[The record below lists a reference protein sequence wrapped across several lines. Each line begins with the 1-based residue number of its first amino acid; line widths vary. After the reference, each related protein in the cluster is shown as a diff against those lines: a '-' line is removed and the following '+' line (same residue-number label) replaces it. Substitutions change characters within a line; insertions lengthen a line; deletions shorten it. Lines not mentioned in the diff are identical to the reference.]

1 MMAQAIVRKRQV
13 FRNAGTSIVRV
24 VFCSGLLFVLY
35 RYLIDTIGVQQLG
48 VWSIVLATTTV
59 TRLTGVGFSGSVVKF
74 VAQYAARDDMVTVTR
89 LVQTAALSVAFVLGV
104 VLIAAAPVLR
114 WFIVRV
120 VPEPSLLDAFSLLPY
135 SLISLWLMTM
145 GGICQDALDG
155 LQRVDLRNL
164 LMIGSSAVYLL
175 LTFALVPTYG
185 LRGLAYGHIA
195 QAAVLL
201 IVSWCLL
208 RRLLPTFPL
217 IPYRWQ
223 RTLFGE
229 MIRYGVN
236 FQIVSLVGM
245 LFDPMTKGLMSGFGG
260 LAMVGYYELASRMV
274 SNARALL
281 LAGNQVLVP
290 VFADLQERTPEHVE
304 HVYRASYRL
313 LMYLVLP
320 FYGSVMAAVPLI
332 SILWLGDLQT
342 TFMIFAFLLTFGNG
356 LNTMAGPAFF
366 ANLGTG
372 RLRWNTVGY
381 VIMGGLNGALGFML
395 GEYCSGIGVSL
406 AWVVALVL
414 GSAVIVLAYHME
426 HQISLRELF
435 PSGNRWLLVASSAG
449 MLASVVVSYYLY
461 ERMSVTL
468 LGVVGLSI
476 FVGAI
481 FFAVWSHPMRVTVM
495 RWVEISILK
504 ADS

>member
-1 MMAQAIVRKRQV
+1 MH
-13 FRNAGTSIVRV
+13 NAGTSIVRV
-24 VFCSGLLFVLY
+24 VFCSGLLFALY
-35 RYLIDTIGVQQLG
+35 RYLLDTIGVQQLG

-59 TRLTGVGFSGSVVKF
+59 TRLSGVGLSGSVVKF
-74 VAQYAARDDMVTVTR
+74 VAQYAARDDMVSVSR
-89 LVQTAALSVAFVLGV
+89 VVQTTVLSVAFLLGV

-114 WFIVRV
+114 WYIARV
-120 VPEPSLLDAFSLLPY
+120 IPEPSLLDAFSLLPY
-135 SLISLWLMTM
+135 SLISLWLMTI
-145 GGICQDALDG
+145 GGIFQDALDG
-155 LQRVDLRNL
+155 LQRIDIRNL

-175 LTFALVPTYG
+175 LTIGLVPTYG
-185 LRGLAYGHIA
+185 LLGLAYGQIA
-195 QAAVLL
+195 QATILL
-201 IVSWCLL
+201 VVSWCLL
-208 RRLLPTFPL
+208 RRLLPIFPL

-236 FQIVSLVGM
+236 FQIVTLVGM
-245 LFDPMTKGLMSGFGG
+245 LFDPMTKGLMSSFGG

-274 SNARALL
+274 GNLRALL

-290 VFADLQERTPEHVE
+290 VFADLQERTPERVG

-320 FYGSVMAAVPLI
+320 FYGGVMAAIPLI
-332 SILWLGDLQT
+332 SVLWLGDLQT
-342 TFMIFAFLLTFGNG
+342 TFMIFAFLLTFGYG
-356 LNTMAGPAFF
+356 LNTMAMPAYF

-372 RLRWNTVGY
+372 RLQWNTVGY
-381 VIMGGLNGALGFML
+381 ATMGGLNGALGFVF
-395 GEYCSGIGVSL
+395 GEHYGGVGVSL

-426 HQISLRELF
+426 HRISLPELF

-449 MLASVVVSYYLY
+449 ILASGVVSYQLH

-468 LGVVGLSI
+468 LGVVGLST
-476 FVGAI
+476 FVGAV
-481 FFAVWSHPMRVTVM
+481 FAAVWLHPMRATLM
-495 RWVEISILK
+495 RWVEVSILK
-504 ADS
+504 ADSSRI